1 MVTTRLAA
9 LASAHWCSLSHM
21 QVAPGYMQ
29 QAASSRCRRGF
40 NPDVHVAT
48 LTPSVCNSS
57 RPASQLSWHVLLLQ
71 VKAGAEALCAF
82 RVNAN
87 DCSKP
92 APAPLIGTLGKT
104 GGHGSEVNVAHRL
117 WSSTNRHQASWAY
130 ISKEV
135 IQGWFEDYAEK
146 L

>member
-1 MVTTRLAA
+1 MSTE
-9 LASAHWCSLSHM
+9 
-21 QVAPGYMQ
+21 Q
-29 QAASSRCRRGF
+29 QQQQQHGMDNAI
-40 NPDVHVAT
+40 VAT
-48 LTPSVCNSS
+48 LTLCKHHGC
-57 RPASQLSWHVLLLQ
+57 ADGLLLQ
-71 VKAGAEALCAF
+71 VQAGAEALCAF
-82 RVNAN
+82 RVDAN